1 MTNSKLQFQ
10 DPGEGIH
17 EAEILEVLVAE
28 GDAVEEGQQVLV
40 VETDK
45 AAFEV
50 HAPRSGVV
58 GKVQVHPGDTVQVGD
73 TLMTFED
80 GAHGDDTA
88 DGSESEP
95 PKPAPER
102 KGSEARPEKQEDHE
116 ASDESFDTAPPDA
129 RQREP
134 EPEPSEG
141 EDPGRR
147 DKGKAEARA
156 SVDEGLARGAGS
168 GRPPVPATPATRR
181 LARELGVDLND
192 VVPSGEKG
200 RVLDEDV
207 RAFADKATE
216 PRKAKPGQEG
226 RGTAQEQRLP
236 DFSSQ
241 GRVER
246 QPLRSIRKTTAER
259 MARAWAEVPHVTHH
273 DLVDISEL
281 ERWRQ
286 RLAPKVEAE
295 GGKLTLTIL
304 VMKALCSVLR
314 EYPRFNASL
323 DTERGE
329 LIIKHYYHL
338 GVAVDTE
345 RGLLVPVVRDAAAKS
360 LSVLSKELVEL
371 ADRAR
376 QGKSKREELAGS
388 SFTITN
394 IGSLGGTGFTPMINY
409 PEVAILG
416 LARATLQPVVVGE
429 FDSHDIATRLMLPI
443 SLAFDHRVIDGAEAA
458 RFVARLKQRLA
469 DVEEYMLSI

>member
-80 GAHGDDTA
+80 GAHEDDTA

-181 LARELGVDLND
+181 LARELG
-192 VVPSGEKG
+192 
-200 RVLDEDV
+200 
-207 RAFADKATE
+207 
-216 PRKAKPGQEG
+216 
-226 RGTAQEQRLP
+226 
-236 DFSSQ
+236 
-241 GRVER
+241 
-246 QPLRSIRKTTAER
+246 
-259 MARAWAEVPHVTHH
+259 
-273 DLVDISEL
+273 
-281 ERWRQ
+281 
-286 RLAPKVEAE
+286 
-295 GGKLTLTIL
+295 
-304 VMKALCSVLR
+304 
-314 EYPRFNASL
+314 
-323 DTERGE
+323 
-329 LIIKHYYHL
+329 
-338 GVAVDTE
+338 
-345 RGLLVPVVRDAAAKS
+345 
-360 LSVLSKELVEL
+360 
-371 ADRAR
+371 
-376 QGKSKREELAGS
+376 
-388 SFTITN
+388 
-394 IGSLGGTGFTPMINY
+394 
-409 PEVAILG
+409 
-416 LARATLQPVVVGE
+416 
-429 FDSHDIATRLMLPI
+429 
-443 SLAFDHRVIDGAEAA
+443 
-458 RFVARLKQRLA
+458 
-469 DVEEYMLSI
+469 